1 MAKTSGRDNTTDE
14 LKPEIV
20 GSRERL
26 GRELR
31 GLRYELDFRRKLKR
45 SFQEQTLAWVTA
57 VAVVGTLLVLLPARK
72 KKIYIDAKTGD
83 KRKKQMLEAG
93 FALGALKIAAT
104 FLKPTITSFLK
115 AKMDSY
121 MRQSA
126 RQPKR

>member
-1 MAKTSGRDNTTDE
+1 MAKKSGRNDTSDE
-14 LKPEIV
+14 LRAELV

-26 GRELR
+26 GRDLR
-31 GLRYELDFRRKLKR
+31 GLRYELDFRRKIKR
-45 SFQEQTLAWVTA
+45 SFQQQTVAWITA
-57 VAVVGTLLVLLPARK
+57 IAVFGTLLVLLPARK

-104 FLKPTITSFLK
+104 MLKPTISSFLK

-126 RQPKR
+126 RRK